1 MQNFVDHNKNI
12 IEVTDISFSYGN
24 NEVLRSISLQIH
36 KGDYLG
42 IVGPNG
48 AGKTTLLK
56 VMLGILEP
64 SHGTVKLFG
73 TDLKDFKDWDK
84 IGYVPQKATN
94 FDARFPATVLD
105 VVTMGRYGSIPLCC
119 RISAHDRALV
129 KDALITVDM
138 WEHKDKLIGNL
149 SGGQQQRVFI
159 ARALAVK
166 PEIIFLDEP
175 TTSID
180 QKTKEEFYA
189 LLKKLNQENNLT
201 LVIVSHDIEKITEE
215 AMHIACIDTTLV
227 CHMSPEEF
235 LKESASK
242 NLFGQNVKIIT
253 PHHHQH

>member
-119 RISAHDRALV
+119 RISPHDPPLV
-129 KDALITVDM
+129 KNALITLNI
-138 WEHKDKLIGNL
+138 WEHK
-149 SGGQQQRVFI
+149 
-159 ARALAVK
+159 
-166 PEIIFLDEP
+166 
-175 TTSID
+175 
-180 QKTKEEFYA
+180 
-189 LLKKLNQENNLT
+189 
-201 LVIVSHDIEKITEE
+201 
-215 AMHIACIDTTLV
+215 
-227 CHMSPEEF
+227 
-235 LKESASK
+235 
-242 NLFGQNVKIIT
+242 
-253 PHHHQH
+253 